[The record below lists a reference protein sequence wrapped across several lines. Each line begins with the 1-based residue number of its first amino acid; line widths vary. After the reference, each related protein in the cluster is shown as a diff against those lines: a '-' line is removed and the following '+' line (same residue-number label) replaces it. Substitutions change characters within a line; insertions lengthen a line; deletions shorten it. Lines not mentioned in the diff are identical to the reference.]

1 MPVMHSAPSLPP
13 IEAFHV
19 GTFTDMHGRKFSYTH
34 EDLRAMCAAYD
45 PAVFAAPLVIG
56 HPTTEAP
63 ALGWLGK
70 LAMQGDR
77 VVAAD
82 HDQVNPEFAGLVK
95 DGAYKK
101 VSLSMFKPD
110 APDNP
115 KPGVWYPRHLGFL
128 GAQQPALTG
137 LKAVNFAGGEDGY
150 VTFSAEYDD
159 MTVAGLFRSIKN
171 FLLVKFGATDKQAV
185 EDALPEYLLN
195 DLQLSASQELA
206 EARAEAGTASPMFS
220 ASGGSPATDPPTT
233 KAGDPMS
240 DPLKAAQDAAAAE
253 KARADELQRRMDA
266 QAQSARSAEFAAK
279 ADALVKEHKLH
290 PDEVEGFVA
299 FMARPDA
306 QHTVEFAAADGTAK
320 SFNARDWMDKFI
332 ARRGA
337 LVPVGEAAAGK
348 AASATT
354 AASFA
359 APGGVEVD
367 AASVARLAEAEA
379 YAAQHKVSLAD
390 ACIALKL

>member
-1 MPVMHSAPSLPP
+1 MPVMHSASALPP

-63 ALGWLGK
+63 ALGCLGK

-101 VSLSMFKPD
+101 VSLSLFKPD

-137 LKAVNFAGGEDGY
+137 LKAVNFAGGQDGY

-159 MTVAGLFRSIKN
+159 MTVASLFRTIKN

-185 EDALPEYLLN
+185 EDAVPEYLITS
-195 DLQLSASQELA
+195 LQLNASQELA
-206 EARAEAGTASPMFS
+206 ESGVTSPMFS

-240 DPLKAAQDAAAAE
+240 EELKAAQAAAAAAE
-253 KARADELQRRMDA
+253 TRAKEAEAKLAA

-348 AASATT
+348 AAGATT

-359 APGGVEVD
+359 APADVPVD
-367 AASVARLAEAEA
+367 SSRLDLHNRAVA
-379 YAAQHKVSLAD
+379 YAAQHKCDYVTAVK
-390 ACIALKL
+390 AVEQA